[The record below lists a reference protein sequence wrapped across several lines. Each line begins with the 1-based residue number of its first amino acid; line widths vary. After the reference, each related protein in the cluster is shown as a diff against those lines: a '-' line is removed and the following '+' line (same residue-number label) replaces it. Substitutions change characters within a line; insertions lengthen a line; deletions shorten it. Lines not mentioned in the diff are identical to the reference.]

1 MNRLKMVRQASSNE
15 SGLCCIA
22 MVSFYFGKKR
32 FITYYRDKFKIGR
45 DGLSLKSMVQILQ
58 AEQFNVDLLEL
69 DFNKLL
75 EHLHNEPLILFID
88 ENYYVVYKRRKKDL
102 FIINDPAQGE
112 VALSAEELSNMFGG
126 YALQV
131 SPSQSFK
138 PIQEK
143 TSELR
148 YMFEIVRN
156 IKSIF
161 SLALL
166 VTIGSYLISLLIP
179 MQIQNITDAI
189 IKNDIL
195 DLRSIFTTLLVLIL
209 LTMVLSILRNK
220 IIIKLQI
227 KLFDELTVK
236 TISHVLKIPYSFF
249 DNRNEGN
256 VLFRLEIMGQIRQF
270 IAANLVQIIISLI
283 SIMVIIF
290 YIGIYFTKIIVF
302 VILSVIIMGLLILF
316 FGRKLVKH
324 QVENIAS
331 LEGSN
336 VIQTEIVSN
345 IYQIKCLKI
354 EDYFLKEFKEN
365 FKKFKETFV
374 VSQGMGLNLMLS
386 IDLINAFI
394 PIIIFILGASIFN
407 FGYSLGQLFFLYTL
421 ISTILGLSV
430 KFFNDILLMSAIKA
444 SLFYLN
450 DLLDEKEHII
460 NGTVSICELKT
471 IEIRDL
477 GFRYSLSTDYILRHI
492 NIKIEKGEKI
502 ALVGASGS
510 GKSTLIKILSG
521 LYEADEGKLLLN
533 DIELHQLSEASLR
546 EMIAIIPQTPILF
559 DKSIRDNLTLGKSDI
574 GEEAIYNALSIAC
587 FKNEVD
593 SMPMGLNTVISN
605 SGGNL
610 SGGQIQRLAIA
621 RTILSGAKVL
631 ILDEAMS
638 SLDAT
643 NESDIYNNLKKLG
656 YTILIITHRLSSIY
670 DSDIIYVMDEGTI
683 VDKGKH
689 SELLK
694 SCSLYSRLVK
704 DQERGV
710 L

>member
-1 MNRLKMVRQASSNE
+1 MRGMS
-15 SGLCCIA
+15 C
-22 MVSFYFGKKR
+22 
-32 FITYYRDKFKIGR
+32 
-45 DGLSLKSMVQILQ
+45 
-58 AEQFNVDLLEL
+58 
-69 DFNKLL
+69 
-75 EHLHNEPLILFID
+75 
-88 ENYYVVYKRRKKDL
+88 
-102 FIINDPAQGE
+102 
-112 VALSAEELSNMFGG
+112 
-126 YALQV
+126 
-131 SPSQSFK
+131 
-138 PIQEK
+138 
-143 TSELR
+143 
-148 YMFEIVRN
+148 
-156 IKSIF
+156 
-161 SLALL
+161 
-166 VTIGSYLISLLIP
+166 
-179 MQIQNITDAI
+179 
-189 IKNDIL
+189 
-195 DLRSIFTTLLVLIL
+195 
-209 LTMVLSILRNK
+209 
-220 IIIKLQI
+220 
-227 KLFDELTVK
+227 
-236 TISHVLKIPYSFF
+236 
-249 DNRNEGN
+249 
-256 VLFRLEIMGQIRQF
+256 LEIMGQIRQF

-316 FGRKLVKH
+316 FGKKLVKH

-502 ALVGASGS
+502 ALVGASGG

-631 ILDEAMS
+631 ILDEATS

-670 DSDIIYVMDEGTI
+670 DSDSIYVMDEGTI

>member
-574 GEEAIYNALSIAC
+574 GEDAIYKALSIAC
-587 FKNEVD
+587 FKNEVG
-593 SMPMGLNTVISN
+593 SMPMGLNTMISN

-670 DSDIIYVMDEGTI
+670 DSDSIYVMHEGTI

-694 SCSLYSRLVK
+694 SCSMYSRLVK

>member
-1 MNRLKMVRQASSNE
+1 MDRIS
-15 SGLCCIA
+15 
-22 MVSFYFGKKR
+22 
-32 FITYYRDKFKIGR
+32 YR
-45 DGLSLKSMVQILQ
+45 
-58 AEQFNVDLLEL
+58 
-69 DFNKLL
+69 
-75 EHLHNEPLILFID
+75 
-88 ENYYVVYKRRKKDL
+88 
-102 FIINDPAQGE
+102 
-112 VALSAEELSNMFGG
+112 
-126 YALQV
+126 
-131 SPSQSFK
+131 
-138 PIQEK
+138 
-143 TSELR
+143 
-148 YMFEIVRN
+148 
-156 IKSIF
+156 
-161 SLALL
+161 
-166 VTIGSYLISLLIP
+166 
-179 MQIQNITDAI
+179 
-189 IKNDIL
+189 
-195 DLRSIFTTLLVLIL
+195 
-209 LTMVLSILRNK
+209 
-220 IIIKLQI
+220 
-227 KLFDELTVK
+227 
-236 TISHVLKIPYSFF
+236 VLKIPYSFF

-316 FGRKLVKH
+316 FGKKLVKH

-477 GFRYSLSTDYILRHI
+477 GFRYSLSTDNILRHI

-631 ILDEAMS
+631 ILDEATS

-670 DSDIIYVMDEGTI
+670 DSDSIYVMHEGTI